1 MEIHYQGTDITD
13 MVQVKS
19 CIVHDTCGNRCDSMD
34 IVFENAAGWYSW
46 GPEEDDQIIV
56 SHDGYESGIMYLNMI
71 MPQEGKYRILATS
84 LPCKARGKG
93 YKSYINQTIGDIIHS
108 CAALSSMESQVF
120 GLDAN
125 AVIPYIERNNEGC
138 PAFLDRLLTMEGAAL
153 KCVNGKYT
161 AIGIDYAQDM
171 EPISTVAL
179 TAKQTGAQYTRNGM
193 ARKSLTIKTPYAEAT
208 AEDTAVA
215 EMHAAVKIHD
225 IPALN
230 NIQAGRWAR
239 GKLLNINRNCESVEI
254 KSDFNPDYTAM
265 IRINIDGDTD
275 ATGEWL
281 IDEVTHDLINL
292 QTTAK
297 MKRCIRTIR

>member
-1 MEIHYQGTDITD
+1 MEIYYQGKDITD

-19 CIVHDTCGNRCDSMD
+19 CTVHDTCGSRCDSLD
-34 IVFENAAGWYSW
+34 IVFNNAAGWYSW

-56 SHDGYESGIMYLNMI
+56 SHEGYDSGIMYLNMV
-71 MPQEGKYRILATS
+71 MPEEGKYRILATS
-84 LPCKARGKG
+84 LPCKARSRGN
-93 YKSYINQTIGDIIHS
+93 KSYINQTIGDIMRS
-108 CAALSSMESQVF
+108 CAALSGMESQIF
-120 GLDAN
+120 GLDEKLI
-125 AVIPYIERNNEGC
+125 IPYIERDNESSA
-138 PAFLDRLLTMEGAAL
+138 AFLNRLLTLEGAAL

-161 AIGIDYAQDM
+161 AIGIEYAQDM
-171 EPISTVAL
+171 EVASTVLL
-179 TAKQTGAQYTRNGM
+179 TAKQAGTQYKRNGM
-193 ARKSLTIKTPYAEAT
+193 AYKGLSVKTPYAEAM

-215 EMHAAVKIHD
+215 DTHTVMTNCA

-239 GKLLNINRNCESVEI
+239 GKLLDLNRKCESLEI
-254 KSDFNPDYTAM
+254 KSDFNPAYTAM
-265 IRINIDGDTD
+265 IRIDIEGDTD

-281 IDEVTHDLINL
+281 IDHVSHDLINL